1 MCDFHVQSNTHTHAH
16 TRIRSGVI
24 YCQCCCRA
32 PSGGTCHFLL
42 TVPLIGPLC
51 ISNKAN
57 VAAAK
62 ASLQSS
68 VERDHC
74 TGMWVCA
81 REHQPIM
88 QPDCPPCFPR
98 PTPPPPPLLL
108 PLCIL
113 LPSPSLFLSSRL
125 HLFFTSARSLWFF
138 SSFERMSTF
147 SRSEGVFLSFLIG
160 LGQSKCVSLNQEE
173 TFWAGWHLIFTLW

>member
-16 TRIRSGVI
+16 TRKRSGVI

-108 PLCIL
+108 PL
-113 LPSPSLFLSSRL
+113 LPLSSSPSVFSSHHL
-125 HLFFTSARSLWFF
+125 HFSSQAVCTCFSHPLAHSDFSPPSSEWVLLAGARVCFCRSL
-138 SSFERMSTF
+138 
-147 SRSEGVFLSFLIG
+147 
-160 LGQSKCVSLNQEE
+160 
-173 TFWAGWHLIFTLW
+173 